1 MIPKPTDVQSVKRF
15 LGTAN
20 YLSKFLPHLS
30 TVMEPLRY
38 LKDKDVEWHWN
49 KSTKEPSQM

>member
-15 LGTAN
+15 LGMAN